1 MGHSHAMA
9 DVLPIRTASAVN
21 HELSLSD
28 GGAEAAVR
36 SSCIVKTTLL
46 AVVYAREAFLVH
58 LDMPCTMTI
67 MSGGRATKMAKTAR
81 QGSASGTAPM
91 YWHDRLEHIGGC

>member
-1 MGHSHAMA
+1 MQIAMA

-36 SSCIVKTTLL
+36 SSWVVKTTLL

-58 LDMPCTMTI
+58 LDMPCTLTRSKQPNRNPIGSTQNMTFLAGNI
-67 MSGGRATKMAKTAR
+67 NDVWSRR
-81 QGSASGTAPM
+81 YVVS
-91 YWHDRLEHIGGC
+91 RLGE